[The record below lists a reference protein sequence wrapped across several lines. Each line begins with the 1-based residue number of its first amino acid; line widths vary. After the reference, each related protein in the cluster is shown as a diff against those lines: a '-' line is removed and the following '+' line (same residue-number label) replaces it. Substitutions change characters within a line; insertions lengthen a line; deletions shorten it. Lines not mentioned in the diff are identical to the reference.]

1 MISRLQGIIRDRRPE
16 EVVIE
21 TNGVGYGVTVPLTT
35 FYDLP
40 GEGEEVALHIHTQV
54 REESIRL
61 YGFASPEE
69 KKTFELLIGI
79 PDIGPRTAI
88 TILSGIPW
96 RELAQ
101 AVREND
107 RQRLQAIPRV
117 GKKSVERIILEL
129 KDKFPFAPEVPQE
142 RGRETGESLV
152 KDAVQVLVNLG
163 YRKAIA
169 EKTVREA
176 AESVPEASPIE
187 EIIKESLRRLVP

>member
-1 MISRLQGIIRDRRPE
+1 MNDEISKNCATGGQSGQRAGDHAQLFHFSELSACGQ
-16 EVVIE
+16 
-21 TNGVGYGVTVPLTT
+21 
-35 FYDLP
+35 
-40 GEGEEVALHIHTQV
+40 
-54 REESIRL
+54 
-61 YGFASPEE
+61 
-69 KKTFELLIGI
+69 LLIGI